1 MTHILAQVPFTDG
14 LTSSGPAWTLV
25 AILLTL
31 CWLLIKMLL
40 TEKDKRI
47 DDANK
52 NKEDI
57 VQPINNIS
65 KTLERIEEKTLVAKR
80 GR

>member
-1 MTHILAQVPFTDG
+1 MIFAQVPFTDS
-14 LTSSGPAWTLV
+14 LTASGPAWTLV

-31 CWLLIKMLL
+31 SWLLIKMLL

-47 DDANK
+47 EDAK
-52 NKEDI
+52 KTQDDI
-57 VQPINNIS
+57 VLPIKNMGD
-65 KTLERIEEKTLVAKR
+65 TLERIEQKTLVAKR

>member
-1 MTHILAQVPFTDG
+1 MEA
-14 LTSSGPAWTLV
+14 LTNSLGNNGPAWTLV
-25 AILLTL
+25 AILIIL
-31 CWLLIKMLL
+31 CWTLIKMLL
-40 TEKDKRI
+40 VEKDKRI

-52 NKEDI
+52 NKEDL

>member
-1 MTHILAQVPFTDG
+1 MEA
-14 LTSSGPAWTLV
+14 LTNSLGGNGPAWTLV
-25 AILLTL
+25 AILIVL
-31 CWLLIKMLL
+31 CWTLIKMLL

-52 NKEDI
+52 NKEDL

-65 KTLERIEEKTLVAKR
+65 KTLERIEEKTLIAKR